1 MEKKIVLF
9 LFLAAA
15 VLFAQPKFFVE
26 NRDHDWGTV
35 EMGDRILRHTFQV
48 VNQGRDTLRISSIRP
63 SCGCAVAKFDSI
75 VAPGRTGRIVGEFN
89 MRGRTGMQRNSLT
102 VNSNDPDEPQIRLTM
117 ATFITAPLDI
127 VQRWMSLNSER
138 GRVSG
143 SVSFLTQQANF
154 VVNSAHYASNDN
166 TSDSIRVNTSQTSK
180 SGPDENGNFRY
191 EFDFNFV
198 RNVDRF
204 ENGIMTFNTNVAQ
217 RPSVSSNISIE
228 PLREVY

>member
-1 MEKKIVLF
+1 MKKRIALF
-9 LFLAAA
+9 LLLAAA
-15 VLFAQPKFFVE
+15 SVFAQPKFFVE

-35 EMGDRILRHTFQV
+35 EMGDRVLRHTFQV
-48 VNQGRDTLRISSIRP
+48 VNQGRDTLRINSIRP

-75 VAPGRTGRIVGEFN
+75 VAPGRTGKIIGEFN
-89 MRGRTGMQRNSLT
+89 MAGRTGHQRNTLT
-102 VNSNDPDEPQIRLTM
+102 VNSNDPDEPQIRLSM

-127 VQRWMSLNSER
+127 VQRWMSLNSDR
-138 GRVSG
+138 GRVQG
-143 SVSFLTQQANF
+143 SVSFLTKQTNF
-154 VVNSAHYASNDN
+154 TVSSARYVSNDN
-166 TSDSIRVNTSQTSK
+166 SSDSVAVNTKQTSK
-180 SGPDENGNFRY
+180 SGPDEHGYFRY

-228 PLREVY
+228 PLRAQY